1 MLMKGYCF
9 IDDYI
14 ISSYVCFMFLKA
26 ISEGIWITQNHSYG
40 NIEQIMK

>member
-14 ISSYVCFMFLKA
+14 ISSYFCFIKKA
-26 ISEGIWITQNHSYG
+26 YG
-40 NIEQIMK
+40 NLEQIMK